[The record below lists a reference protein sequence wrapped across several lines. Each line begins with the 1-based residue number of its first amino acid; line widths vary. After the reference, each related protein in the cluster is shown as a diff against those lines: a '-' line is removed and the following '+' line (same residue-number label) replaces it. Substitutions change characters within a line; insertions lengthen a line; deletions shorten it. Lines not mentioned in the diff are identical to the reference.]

1 MTPDQHDELANAIST
16 ENDNNTLVAKGL
28 DPDTMTPEQ
37 RNIALNDLQPIIHS
51 PLDDLFGALGTI
63 GGGLIGSLGL
73 AFGRK
78 REDEITGE
86 ATVRD
91 VKIDGDKP
99 PVPDSLIDPIALA
112 IPDAPSEPERRPE
125 PQVYPALERGEGGLQ
140 SLDGRDYKT
149 IKSDLLLNMPTN

>member
-1 MTPDQHDELANAIST
+1 MDEINWMQQNINAAQDATETSQGNVKTLKERGYSEEQIRNITPDQHDELANKIRI
-16 ENDNNTLVAKGL
+16 ENDNNALVANGL

-78 REDEITGE
+78 REDE
-86 ATVRD
+86 
-91 VKIDGDKP
+91 
-99 PVPDSLIDPIALA
+99 
-112 IPDAPSEPERRPE
+112 
-125 PQVYPALERGEGGLQ
+125 
-140 SLDGRDYKT
+140 
-149 IKSDLLLNMPTN
+149 